1 MARSPKRR
9 SSTSPATRRQWP
21 LVLSLVTAL
30 LATGCGTATPAD
42 EPNALRMLA
51 STELRDLE
59 PMLADIE
66 EATGVTLK
74 LEYDT
79 AAGVSDKLI
88 HQVDLRT
95 TDYDLAWPASDRL
108 LHLRLDEAGSRIR
121 SESIMTSPVVLGV
134 KQSVAGRLGWAKGT
148 RVTWAD
154 IANKAGAGELT
165 FGMTDPTASHSG
177 LAAVLGTASAFTT
190 KDAGLRAG
198 DVDQVRLTNLFAG
211 QSIVAGS
218 ADWLVQTFVREQQGI
233 DGLINDESVIA
244 SLNVSGKLA
253 EPLEMIYPAGG
264 IVTANYPL
272 LLMNGQH
279 SAEYQRVLDYLR
291 SDAAQQE
298 MTEQTLRRPVNPA
311 VQPDPRLP
319 QADLAELTFPNS
331 RIVTDELVNAYRN
344 RARRPVHT
352 IFVLDYSKGMDGER
366 IGRLRSAFNTLSG
379 TNPAAKQNPDLAVP
393 PPTKEKVTVLRFADG
408 ILDER
413 TVSVDTPE
421 SPARAEIINHVN
433 STAFGP
439 NSGIWSA
446 LEQGYQRAAEF
457 IATDPNYL
465 VSVVLITD
473 GENNAGISL
482 DDFLNRYQQFP
493 NNVQK
498 VRTFAIRVGEAN
510 ALELAKAANSTGGQ
524 SVDTNPGSLSQI
536 FTELRSYQ

>member
-1 MARSPKRR
+1 MARSRKRW
-9 SSTSPATRRQWP
+9 SSTSPAPTQWL
-21 LVLSLVTAL
+21 LVLSFVAALVAS
-30 LATGCGTATPAD
+30 GCGTATPAD
-42 EPNALRMLA
+42 DSNALRVLA

-74 LEYDT
+74 VEYDT
-79 AAGVSDKLI
+79 AAGVSDKLV
-88 HQVDLRT
+88 HQVDLRAS
-95 TDYDLAWPASDRL
+95 DYDLAWLASDRI

-177 LAAVLGTASAFTT
+177 FAAVLGTASAFSATN
-190 KDAGLRAG
+190 AALRAG

-218 ADWLVQTFVREQQGI
+218 ADWLVQTFVRDQQTI

-244 SLNVSGKLA
+244 SLNASGKLA

-264 IVTANYPL
+264 IVSANYPL
-272 LLMNGQH
+272 LLLNGQH

-291 SDAAQQE
+291 SEDAQQE
-298 MTEQTLRRPVNPA
+298 MTEKTLRRPVNPA
-311 VQPDPRLP
+311 VKPDPRLP
-319 QADLAELTFPNS
+319 QADLAELAFPDS
-331 RIVTDELVNAYRN
+331 RMVTDELVNAYRN

-352 IFVLDYSKGMDGER
+352 IFVLDYSKGMDGDR
-366 IGRLRSAFNTLSG
+366 IGKLRSAFTALTG
-379 TNPAAKQNPDLAVP
+379 PNPAAKQNPGSAAP

-413 TVSVDTPE
+413 TVSIDTPE
-421 SPARAEIINHVN
+421 SPGRAEINNHVN
-433 STAFGP
+433 SAASGP

-446 LEQGYQRAAEF
+446 LERGYQRAAEF
-457 IATDPNYL
+457 IATDPNYM
-465 VSVVLITD
+465 VSIVLITD
-473 GENNAGISL
+473 GENNSGISL
-482 DDFLNRYQQFP
+482 DDFLNRYRQFP
-493 NNVQK
+493 LHVQK
-498 VRTFAIRVGEAN
+498 VRTFTVRVAEAN

-524 SVDTNPGSLSQI
+524 AIDTNPGSLSQI
-536 FTELRSYQ
+536 FTELRTYQ